1 MKQIDFRHIAYHV
14 LVGIYFLWLV
24 VFGILIS
31 MAMVNFFERGNH
43 ELDRVFTVWILFNL
57 IMGSIL
63 FGVIRLFKN
72 RGVLSQ
78 IISYTYYSIA
88 AVSILGLVI
97 KALA

>member
-1 MKQIDFRHIAYHV
+1 
-14 LVGIYFLWLV
+14 
-24 VFGILIS
+24 
-31 MAMVNFFERGNH
+31 MAMMNFFENGNH

-57 IMGSIL
+57 LMGSML

-72 RGVLSQ
+72 RGILSK